1 MNSITLRQKV
11 DGQIQVVKIR
21 VDKQLFDE
29 NPFIKSELKRE
40 MEDKLKENNIRVL
53 EDIGIV
59 EYG

>member
-21 VDKQLFDE
+21 VDKQFFDE
-29 NPFIKSELKRE
+29 NPFIKSELKRG
-40 MEDKLKENNIRVL
+40 MEDKLKEGGIRVL
-53 EDIGIV
+53 EDIGVV

>member
-21 VDKQLFDE
+21 VDPQLFNG
-29 NPFIKSELKRE
+29 NPFIKSELKRG
-40 MEDKLKENNIRVL
+40 MENKLKESGIRVL
-53 EDIGIV
+53 EDIGVV

>member
-21 VDKQLFDE
+21 VDPKLYDE
-29 NPFIKSELKRE
+29 NPFIKSELKRGL
-40 MEDKLKENNIRVL
+40 EDKLKENGIRVL
-53 EDIGIV
+53 EDIGVV